1 VCRIKKAKEK
11 MKKNSM
17 IAERKFSGM
26 VLEPGVGYNIFRFFF
41 LCIQKYLDISFV
53 FTRLSFFWF

>member
-1 VCRIKKAKEK
+1 MCTRIKKAKEK

-26 VLEPGVGYNIFRFFF
+26 VLELGVGYNIFRFFF
-41 LCIQKYLDISFV
+41 FMHTKIS
-53 FTRLSFFWF
+53 